1 MYMSPLAKGIRTFA
15 AGMVGVLGAVVV
27 ASQAGDYHAG
37 LVTLTVGA
45 VAALVAGVVS
55 FAQAAATDLAAT
67 TPLGKALATFLQFL
81 AAGLATVVVADW
93 ADVASLPK
101 SLLPLVV
108 ASLVAAAQTFA
119 QNAAEAKP
127 A

>member
-1 MYMSPLAKGIRTFA
+1 MSPLAKGIRTFA

-27 ASQAGDYHAG
+27 AAQAGDYHAG
-37 LVTLTVGA
+37 LVTLTIGA

-67 TPLGKALATFLQFL
+67 TPAGKALATFLQFL
-81 AAGLATVVVADW
+81 AAGLATVVVADLT
-93 ADVASLPK
+93 DVASLPK
-101 SLLPLVV
+101 TLIPLLV
-108 ASLVAAAQTFA
+108 ASAVAALQTFA
-119 QNAAEAKP
+119 QNAAEARP

>member
-1 MYMSPLAKGIRTFA
+1 
-15 AGMVGVLGAVVV
+15 
-27 ASQAGDYHAG
+27 
-37 LVTLTVGA
+37 
-45 VAALVAGVVS
+45 
-55 FAQAAATDLAAT
+55 
-67 TPLGKALATFLQFL
+67 LGKALATFLQFL

>member
-1 MYMSPLAKGIRTFA
+1 MSPLAKGIRTFA

-27 ASQAGDYHAG
+27 ATQASDYHAG

-45 VAALVAGVVS
+45 VAALVAGFIS

-81 AAGLATVVVADW
+81 AAGLATVAVADW
-93 ADVASLPK
+93 SDVASLPK
-101 SLLPLVV
+101 LLLPLVV
-108 ASLVAAAQTFA
+108 AAVVAGFQTFV
-119 QNAAEAKP
+119 QNYAEAKP